1 MQPQGGQMAGMAG
14 QPMDEES
21 KSALGLY
28 SGLMGGGGGASAGKP
43 PREENYWD
51 MWKTTFCP

>member
-1 MQPQGGQMAGMAG
+1 
-14 QPMDEES
+14 MDEES